1 MIEFPLGILL
11 PQSALES
18 TTFRV
23 FAGFVAFNT
32 LLYVGLTLAKA
43 VVWPDQ
49 GRLRQLA
56 TRFSP
61 ATRGGGPAGPDPAGR
76 PAGQERPAAS
86 LRATFVAHDIPSA
99 MAWFGVLLTAL
110 NVAFIF
116 VGPDRD
122 LMPRI
127 AGVGLG
133 VALLVAAQVLAPLAA
148 SERAA
153 SWMWVVSI
161 ATISAYLASPFG
173 DPQLPLLLVVIAAS
187 GFVLT
192 AWAPFAVGGA
202 LGLAA
207 TSSAVWRTE
216 PSDPAVWLLL
226 AVAAFAVGA
235 MILRTRLRGIETLEE
250 ANRLSRLLATTDS
263 LTGALSRSGLESLLP
278 RLLGTAQRAGEL
290 VCVMHIA
297 IPDLD
302 RAIADYGRNYG
313 DRVVEAVGSAV
324 RTAVREGDMVARW
337 RDDSFVVVGLGAE
350 PAAGMLHRRIQSVL
364 DGGDIDLGKWPI
376 LVTAGAASGDPA
388 EPDVIAGLIER
399 AALTSRVHD
408 RRPIVPNR

>member
-1 MIEFPLGILL
+1 VP
-11 PQSALES
+11 
-18 TTFRV
+18 T
-23 FAGFVAFNT
+23 
-32 LLYVGLTLAKA
+32 K
-43 VVWPDQ
+43 
-49 GRLRQLA
+49 
-56 TRFSP
+56 
-61 ATRGGGPAGPDPAGR
+61 
-76 PAGQERPAAS
+76 
-86 LRATFVAHDIPSA
+86 
-99 MAWFGVLLTAL
+99 
-110 NVAFIF
+110 
-116 VGPDRD
+116 
-122 LMPRI
+122 I
-127 AGVGLG
+127 AGLG

-173 DPQLPLLLVVIAAS
+173 APQLPLLLVVIAAS